1 MQPAMEPVAPAAV
14 LSAAPSVPNTPVGQA
29 NDLFADVKNEKVTLK
44 PFFLKLKKNLMTFFL
59 LCTCTVKFILFRIFQ
74 F

>member
-29 NDLFADVKNEKVTLK
+29 NDLFADVKNEKVTFEA
-44 PFFLKLKKNLMTFFL
+44 FFEVKKNLDFFP
-59 LCTCTVKFILFRIFQ
+59 RIDM
-74 F
+74 

>member
-29 NDLFADVKNEKVTLK
+29 NDLFADVKNEKVTFEA
-44 PFFLKLKKNLMTFFL
+44 FFEVQK
-59 LCTCTVKFILFRIFQ
+59 
-74 F
+74 